1 MKLRVIAGVAFAIA
15 AAAVLSL
22 FVTGIGGSEEE
33 NTDGIRTF
41 KSYQQ
46 IEKVLRDIEEA
57 EPIVYAT
64 GVVEDAEIA
73 AENGNDVSVKEE
85 EHSDTYLQVE
95 GVDEA
100 DIIKTD
106 GEYIY
111 YTSRLG
117 YDVIVAKAS
126 EGKTEEVAVLTEEET
141 GVSASEL
148 YLTDER
154 LMIVGT
160 EYDSSA
166 LPYDY
171 TRPLHTSVC
180 IYDVSIPENPELIE
194 KYTQT
199 GSCISSRISG
209 GYLYLI
215 TRDYLGGAEDRIVP
229 MAGCGDELTKL
240 KPEQI
245 CSFPKPSTRSYIVA
259 GSIGIKQPAGEI
271 KTQTRALLGASEDI
285 YCNGNAI
292 YFTDY
297 QVSYDETMSDERT
310 SIIRAD
316 INKSSIAFAEKGSIR
331 GRVLNQ
337 FSMDEKDGYL
347 RVAATANINGK
358 DVNYL
363 YVLDDH
369 LKTVG
374 KLRGF
379 AAGEEIKAV
388 RFMGETAYVITYE
401 QTDPLFVLDL
411 SDPEKPE
418 MLGSVEITGFSSL
431 LVPAGDGKLIGIG
444 MSTAEGEFGEVEDG
458 LKIALFDISDPL
470 EPKVL
475 DSKEY
480 KDRSSDVQYDHKAL
494 VVNNKEGWY
503 ALPYMSWNDETG
515 GVLQLQVSGDKLDET
530 ADFTGETGIDRC
542 LYIDDY
548 LYGLECDE
556 DKIISWKRTE

>member
-15 AAAVLSL
+15 VAAVLCL
-22 FVTGIGGSEEE
+22 FGSGVWDGDEE
-33 NTDGIRTF
+33 NTDGIKTF
-41 KSYQQ
+41 KSYHQ
-46 IEKVLRDIEEA
+46 IENVLKDIQEE

-64 GVVEDAEIA
+64 GIAEDAEIA
-73 AENGNDVSVKEE
+73 AENGSDASVKEA

-95 GVDEA
+95 NVDEA

-106 GEYIY
+106 GHYIY

-126 EGKTEEVAVLTEEET
+126 EGKTQEVAVLSEEET

-148 YLTDER
+148 YLTDGR
-154 LMIVGT
+154 LIIVGT
-160 EYDSSA
+160 EYNPSE

-171 TRPLHTSVC
+171 MRPLNTSVC
-180 IYDVSIPENPELIE
+180 IYDVSKPEDPELIQ
-194 KYTQT
+194 KYTQS
-199 GSCISSRISG
+199 GSCISSRISS

-229 MAGCGDELTKL
+229 MAGCGDEFAKL
-240 KPEQI
+240 QPEQI
-245 CSFPKPSTRSYIVA
+245 CSFPNPSTRSYVVA
-259 GSIGIKQPAGEI
+259 GSISVKQPAGKI

-292 YFTDY
+292 YFMDY
-297 QVSYDETMSDERT
+297 QFHYDENMSDERT

-316 INKSSIAFAEKGSIR
+316 IGKGNIAFAEKGSIR

-388 RFMGETAYVITYE
+388 RFLGETAYVITYE
-401 QTDPLFVLDL
+401 QTDPLFVIDL
-411 SDPEKPE
+411 SNPKELE

-444 MSTAEGEFGEVEDG
+444 MSTSEGEFGEMEDG

-515 GVLQLQVSGDKLDET
+515 GVLQIQVSGDKLEET

-542 LYIDDY
+542 LYIDEY

>member
-259 GSIGIKQPAGEI
+259 GSNGIKRPAGEI

-297 QVSYDETMSDERT
+297 QVSYDETVSDERT

-316 INKSSIAFAEKGSIR
+316 INKGCIAFAEKGSIR

-379 AAGEEIKAV
+379 AAEEEIKAV

-401 QTDPLFVLDL
+401 QTDPLFVIDL

-431 LVPAGDGKLIGIG
+431 LVPTGDGKLIGIG
-444 MSTAEGEFGEVEDG
+444 MSTLEGEFGVVEDG

-548 LYGLECDE
+548 LYGLGSDE